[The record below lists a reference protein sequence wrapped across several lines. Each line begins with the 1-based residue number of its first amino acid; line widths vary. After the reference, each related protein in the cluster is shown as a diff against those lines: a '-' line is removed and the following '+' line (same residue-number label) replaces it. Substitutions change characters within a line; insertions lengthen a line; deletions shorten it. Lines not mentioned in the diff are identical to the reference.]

1 MSGRR
6 EARVREGEQGQVLL
20 LFVVIF
26 SVILAMG
33 ALALDQGFWLGRH
46 RATQAAADA
55 SARAG
60 ALVYVANTTAS
71 GGCSAGTPRRVAA
84 ANAEEN
90 RIDVNVGTCSG
101 PQSAFVASGDCP
113 GVGANRPSVNADV
126 GQELRSFFSGFFGID
141 EIETRAESTAC
152 VGTISAF
159 GIDEDRNEHIT
170 SGLPVYIRSDDTYN
184 GRGCFSGGAP
194 KIGQQCVIVRAC
206 ERQGGSPASQADNCT
221 FGGQPVRS
229 GFFEETDDDECEGD
243 GNMGGALDAIEDR
256 DMSLLCRVESGSGC
270 PGSNVC
276 IDAEPAPE
284 DEGDHADIM
293 NAFEDRL
300 ESAPNSCN
308 EFHELFKRVDGG
320 NVARPW
326 VSGGNPQ
333 QTVYF
338 RDPDCDMDDAGRVG
352 VLVFTDSSATQRVK
366 GFAVVYI
373 TGCFTR
379 GSSFTTS
386 ENTCSSNSNDD
397 HDSELRG
404 VLLRTF
410 MPEADRGDLG
420 RVSIVT
426 SGSNANINI
435 PYSIQTVE

>member
-1 MSGRR
+1 MSGR
-6 EARVREGEQGQVLL
+6 VRRTHNGERGQILL
-20 LFVVIF
+20 LFVVVF

-60 ALVYVANTTAS
+60 ALVYVTNTGAS
-71 GGCSAGTPRRVAA
+71 SGCAAGTPRLVAA
-84 ANAEEN
+84 ANAEDN
-90 RIDVNVGTCSG
+90 RIDVNVGACSG
-101 PQSAFVASGDCP
+101 PQTTFTASANCQ
-113 GVGANRPSVNADV
+113 GAADRPSVHADV
-126 GQELRSFFSGFFGID
+126 GQELRAFFAGFFGID
-141 EIETRAESTAC
+141 EIDTRAEATAC
-152 VGTISAF
+152 VGTVSAM
-159 GIDEDRNEHIT
+159 GIDENRDDNIT
-170 SGLPVYIRSDDTYN
+170 SGLPVYIQNNDTYN
-184 GRGCFSGGAP
+184 GLGCFTGTGAP

-206 ERQGGSPASQADNCT
+206 ERQGGFPPPQADDCT

-229 GFFEETDDDECEGD
+229 GLFEIPDDDECEGNSSF
-243 GNMGGALDAIEDR
+243 GEILDYIEDR
-256 DMSLLCRVESGSGC
+256 DMGMLCRVNSTNGCSGDQL
-270 PGSNVC
+270 C
-276 IDAEPAPE
+276 IEKEPQAD
-284 DEGDHADIM
+284 DEGDHANIM

-308 EFHELFKRVDGG
+308 EFSELFRRVDGG
-320 NVARPW
+320 SVARPW
-326 VSGGNPQ
+326 VSGGNPA

-352 VLVFTDSSATQRVK
+352 VLVFTNTSSPHVR

-379 GSSFTTS
+379 GSSFTSS
-386 ENTCSSNSNDD
+386 ENACGSSSNDD

-426 SGSNANINI
+426 SGSNQNINI